1 MQSLVT
7 ETIAQ
12 YERSPHPHSPDSSGA
27 SAPAGADEGADRVT
41 VRLDKRTHL
50 TVGDVVHVE
59 PNRDEVHLFDAA
71 SGERIEA

>member
-1 MQSLVT
+1 M
-7 ETIAQ
+7 
-12 YERSPHPHSPDSSGA
+12 
-27 SAPAGADEGADRVT
+27 T

-59 PNRDEVHLFDAA
+59 PNPGEVHVFDAA